1 MLSIDVAIS
10 ESPIQSDGELL
21 RFMSH
26 PDSAAGAVVSF
37 CGVTRSDRVN
47 KQDSDGKVNLFGQVT
62 SLVYE
67 AYVPMAESI
76 MKSICSEAYQKSGNC
91 LRRVFI
97 RHSVG
102 SVAVGETSFFV
113 IASSPHR
120 TEAFAAVRFIVD
132 SVKASAP
139 IWKRDVL
146 DSSALGPW
154 RANCECS
161 WRDSSHTSPPTSPP
175 LNRPQIA
182 YRIVTQSEW
191 EQSIRCNV
199 YRGSALDAKDGYM
212 HLSARG
218 SVQETAKKYY
228 SNSTETLLLLEVEL
242 PSQAGNDCY
251 AKEGVKLQWDWVESR
266 KTEFPHLYP
275 SCLPVQ
281 AVKRV
286 HFLKGPD
293 SGFFFGDNIK

>member
-47 KQDSDGKVNLFGQVT
+47 KQDSDGKVILSGQVT

-91 LRRVFI
+91 LRRLFI

-120 TEAFAAVRFIVD
+120 SEAFAAVRFIVD

-161 WRDSSHTSPPTSPP
+161 WGSSHASPS
-175 LNRPQIA
+175 LNRPQTA

-191 EQSIRCNV
+191 EQSLRCNV

-212 HLSARG
+212 HLSAPG

-228 SNSTETLLLLEVEL
+228 SNYTENLLLLEVEL
-242 PSQAGNDCY
+242 PNQAGNDCY

-266 KTEFPHLYP
+266 KAEFPHLYP
-275 SCLPVQ
+275 SCLPVR

-286 HFLKGPD
+286 HFLKSGFSD
-293 SGFFFGDNIK
+293 SEFFFGDIA